1 MFLYHLVDKFLM
13 RDLSDELI
21 NKLNSKK
28 PIIFDVGC
36 FIGNFSRNLKKKLD
50 LKNKNF
56 YLFDANP
63 NLKIKDFKYN
73 NLVFSD
79 KIQERNFYLNEFFPS
94 SGSSLKVDTK
104 NDVKWNCSRKLIT
117 SFLNARSGW
126 VGGGFKTLKVK
137 TDTIDN
143 FCKNNKV
150 KKIDILKIDVEG
162 SEFEVLKGSKKIL
175 NKTHLIQLEIYQ
187 NRKNFTKIEKK
198 ITTFLKKY
206 NFKKVKEKKIWS
218 VSLFS
223 NLIGKDVL
231 FVKS

>member
-1 MFLYHLVDKFLM
+1 MLLYNLVDKFLM
-13 RDLSDELI
+13 RDFSDELI

-36 FIGNFSRNLKKKLD
+36 FIGNFSRNLKKKLN

-79 KIQERNFYLNEFFPS
+79 KIQIRNFYLNEFFPS
-94 SGSSLKVDTK
+94 SGSSLKEDTK
-104 NDVKWNCSRKLIT
+104 NDLKWNYTRKLIT
-117 SFLNARSGW
+117 LSPNK
-126 VGGGFKTLKVK
+126 GFKILKVK
-137 TDTIDN
+137 TNTIDN
-143 FCKNNKV
+143 FCKNNKII
-150 KKIDILKIDVEG
+150 KIDILKIDVEG
-162 SEFEVLKGSKKIL
+162 SELEVLKGSKKIL

-187 NRKNFTKIEKK
+187 NKKNFIKIEKK
-198 ITTFLKKY
+198 ITTLLKKY
-206 NFKKVKEKKIWS
+206 NFYKMREKKIWS

-223 NLIGKDVL
+223 NIIGKDVL
-231 FVKS
+231 FIKS

>member
-1 MFLYHLVDKFLM
+1 MILYNLVDKFLM
-13 RDLSDELI
+13 RDFSDELV
-21 NKLNSKK
+21 NLLNSKK

-36 FIGNFSRNLKKKLD
+36 FVGNFSRNLKKKLN

-79 KIQERNFYLNEFFPS
+79 KIQKRNFYLNEFFPS
-94 SGSSLKVDTK
+94 SGSSLKKDTK
-104 NDVKWNCSRKLIT
+104 NDLKWNYTRKLIT
-117 SFLNARSGW
+117 LSPNK
-126 VGGGFKTLKVK
+126 GFKLLKVK
-137 TDTIDN
+137 TNTIDN
-143 FCKNNKV
+143 FCKNNKIT
-150 KKIDILKIDVEG
+150 KIDILKIDVEG

-175 NKTHLIQLEIYQ
+175 NQTHLIQLEIYQ
-187 NRKNFTKIEKK
+187 NKKNFSKIEKK
-198 ITTFLKKY
+198 ITTLLKEY
-206 NFKKVKEKKIWS
+206 NFKKIKEKKIWS

>member
-1 MFLYHLVDKFLM
+1 MILYNLVDKFLM
-13 RDLSDELI
+13 RDFSDELV
-21 NKLNSKK
+21 NLLNSKK

-36 FIGNFSRNLKKKLD
+36 FVGNFSRNLKKKLN

-79 KIQERNFYLNEFFPS
+79 KIQIRNFYLNEFFPS
-94 SGSSLKVDTK
+94 SGSSLKEDTK
-104 NDVKWNCSRKLIT
+104 NDLKWNYTRKLIT
-117 SFLNARSGW
+117 LSPNK
-126 VGGGFKTLKVK
+126 GFKILKVK
-137 TDTIDN
+137 TNTIDN
-143 FCKNNKV
+143 FCKKNKII
-150 KKIDILKIDVEG
+150 KIDILKIDVEG
-162 SEFEVLKGSKKIL
+162 SELEVLKGSKKIL

-187 NRKNFTKIEKK
+187 NKKNFIKIEKK
-198 ITTFLKKY
+198 ITKFLKRY
-206 NFKKVKEKKIWS
+206 NFYKIREKKIWS

-231 FVKS
+231 FIKS

>member
-1 MFLYHLVDKFLM
+1 MLLYNLVDKFLM
-13 RDLSDELI
+13 RDFSDELI

-36 FIGNFSRNLKKKLD
+36 FIGNFSRNLKKKLN

-79 KIQERNFYLNEFFPS
+79 KIQIRNFYLNEFFPS
-94 SGSSLKVDTK
+94 SGSSLKEDTK
-104 NDVKWNCSRKLIT
+104 NDLKWNYTRKLIT
-117 SFLNARSGW
+117 LSTNK
-126 VGGGFKTLKVK
+126 GFKILKVK
-137 TDTIDN
+137 TNTIDN
-143 FCKNNKV
+143 FCKNNKII
-150 KKIDILKIDVEG
+150 KIDILKIDVEG
-162 SEFEVLKGSKKIL
+162 SELEVLKGSKKIL

-187 NRKNFTKIEKK
+187 NKKNFIKIEKK
-198 ITTFLKKY
+198 ITTLLKKY
-206 NFKKVKEKKIWS
+206 NFYKIREKKIWS

>member
-1 MFLYHLVDKFLM
+1 MLLYNLVDKFLM
-13 RDLSDELI
+13 RDFSDELI

-36 FIGNFSRNLKKKLD
+36 FIGNFSRNLKKKLN

-79 KIQERNFYLNEFFPS
+79 KIQIRNFYLNEFLPS
-94 SGSSLKVDTK
+94 SGSSLKEDTK
-104 NDVKWNCSRKLIT
+104 NDLKWNYTRKLIT
-117 SFLNARSGW
+117 LSPNK
-126 VGGGFKTLKVK
+126 GFKILKVK
-137 TDTIDN
+137 TNTIDN
-143 FCKNNKV
+143 FCKNK
-150 KKIDILKIDVEG
+150 KIAKIDILKIDVEG
-162 SEFEVLKGSKKIL
+162 SELEVLKGSKKIL

-187 NRKNFTKIEKK
+187 NKKNFTKIEKK
-198 ITTFLKKY
+198 ITTLLKKY
-206 NFKKVKEKKIWS
+206 NFIKIKEKKIWS

>member
-1 MFLYHLVDKFLM
+1 M
-13 RDLSDELI
+13 RDFSDELV
-21 NKLNSKK
+21 NLLNSKK

-36 FIGNFSRNLKKKLD
+36 FVGNFSRNLKKKLN

-79 KIQERNFYLNEFFPS
+79 KISNKNFYLNEFFPS
-94 SGSSLKVDTK
+94 SGSSLKEDTK
-104 NDVKWNCSRKLIT
+104 NDLKWNYTRKLIT
-117 SFLNARSGW
+117 LSPNK
-126 VGGGFKTLKVK
+126 GFKILKVK
-137 TDTIDN
+137 TNTIDN
-143 FCKNNKV
+143 FCKKNKII
-150 KKIDILKIDVEG
+150 KIDILKIDVEG
-162 SEFEVLKGSKKIL
+162 SELEVLKGSKKIL

-187 NRKNFTKIEKK
+187 NKKNFIKIEKK
-198 ITTFLKKY
+198 ITKLLKKY
-206 NFKKVKEKKIWS
+206 NFYKIREKKIWS

-231 FVKS
+231 FIKS

>member
-1 MFLYHLVDKFLM
+1 MILYNLVDKFLM
-13 RDLSDELI
+13 RDFSDELV
-21 NKLNSKK
+21 NLLNSKK

-36 FIGNFSRNLKKKLD
+36 FVGNFSRNLKKKLN

-79 KIQERNFYLNEFFPS
+79 KIQKRNFYLNEFFPS
-94 SGSSLKVDTK
+94 SGSSLKKDTK
-104 NDVKWNCSRKLIT
+104 NDLKWNYTRKLIT
-117 SFLNARSGW
+117 LSPNK
-126 VGGGFKTLKVK
+126 GFKILKVK
-137 TDTIDN
+137 TNTIDN
-143 FCKNNKV
+143 FCKKNKII
-150 KKIDILKIDVEG
+150 KIDILKIDVEG
-162 SEFEVLKGSKKIL
+162 SELEVLKGSKKIL

-187 NRKNFTKIEKK
+187 NKKNFIKIEKK
-198 ITTFLKKY
+198 ITKLLKKY
-206 NFKKVKEKKIWS
+206 NFYKIREKKIWS

-231 FVKS
+231 FIKS

>member
-1 MFLYHLVDKFLM
+1 MLLYNLVDKFLM
-13 RDLSDELI
+13 RDFSDELI

-36 FIGNFSRNLKKKLD
+36 FIGNFSRNLKKKLN

-79 KIQERNFYLNEFFPS
+79 KIQIRNFYLNEFFPS
-94 SGSSLKVDTK
+94 SGSSLKEDTK
-104 NDVKWNCSRKLIT
+104 NDLKWNYTRKLIT
-117 SFLNARSGW
+117 LSPNK
-126 VGGGFKTLKVK
+126 GFKILKVK
-137 TDTIDN
+137 TNTIDN
-143 FCKNNKV
+143 FCKNNKIT
-150 KKIDILKIDVEG
+150 KIDILKIDVEG

-175 NKTHLIQLEIYQ
+175 NQTHLIQLEIYQ
-187 NRKNFTKIEKK
+187 NKKNFIKVEKK
-198 ITTFLKKY
+198 ITTLLKEY
-206 NFKKVKEKKIWS
+206 NFKKIKEKKIWS

-231 FVKS
+231 FIKS

>member
-1 MFLYHLVDKFLM
+1 MLLYNLVDKFLM
-13 RDLSDELI
+13 RDFSDELI

-36 FIGNFSRNLKKKLD
+36 FIGNFSRNLKKKLN

-79 KIQERNFYLNEFFPS
+79 KIQIRNFYLNEFFPS
-94 SGSSLKVDTK
+94 SGSSLKEDTK
-104 NDVKWNCSRKLIT
+104 NDLKWNYTRKLIT
-117 SFLNARSGW
+117 LSSNK
-126 VGGGFKTLKVK
+126 GFKILKVK
-137 TDTIDN
+137 TNTIDN
-143 FCKNNKV
+143 FCKKNKII
-150 KKIDILKIDVEG
+150 KIDILKIDVEG
-162 SEFEVLKGSKKIL
+162 SELEVLKGSKKIL

-187 NRKNFTKIEKK
+187 NKKNFIKIEKK
-198 ITTFLKKY
+198 ITKLLKKY
-206 NFKKVKEKKIWS
+206 NFYKIREKKIWS

-231 FVKS
+231 FIKS

>member
-1 MFLYHLVDKFLM
+1 MILYNLVDKFLM
-13 RDLSDELI
+13 RDFSDELV
-21 NKLNSKK
+21 NLLNSKK

-36 FIGNFSRNLKKKLD
+36 FVGNFSRNLKKKLN

-79 KIQERNFYLNEFFPS
+79 KISNKNFYLNEFFPS
-94 SGSSLKVDTK
+94 SGSSLKEDTK
-104 NDVKWNCSRKLIT
+104 NDLKWNYTRKLIT
-117 SFLNARSGW
+117 LSQNK
-126 VGGGFKTLKVK
+126 GFKILKVK
-137 TDTIDN
+137 TNTIDN
-143 FCKNNKV
+143 FCKKNKII
-150 KKIDILKIDVEG
+150 KIDILKIDVEG
-162 SEFEVLKGSKKIL
+162 SELEVLKGSKKIL

-187 NRKNFTKIEKK
+187 NKKNFIKIEKK
-198 ITTFLKKY
+198 ITKLLKKY
-206 NFKKVKEKKIWS
+206 NFYKIREKKIWS

-231 FVKS
+231 FIKS

>member
-1 MFLYHLVDKFLM
+1 MLLYNLVDKFLM
-13 RDLSDELI
+13 RDFSDELI

-36 FIGNFSRNLKKKLD
+36 FIGNFSRNLKKKLN

-79 KIQERNFYLNEFFPS
+79 KIQIRNFYLNEFFPS
-94 SGSSLKVDTK
+94 SGSSLKEDTK
-104 NDVKWNCSRKLIT
+104 NDLKWNYTRKLIT
-117 SFLNARSGW
+117 LSPNK
-126 VGGGFKTLKVK
+126 GFKILKVK
-137 TDTIDN
+137 TNTIDN
-143 FCKNNKV
+143 FCKNNKII
-150 KKIDILKIDVEG
+150 KIDILKIDVEG
-162 SEFEVLKGSKKIL
+162 SELEVLKGSKKIL

-187 NRKNFTKIEKK
+187 NKKNFIKIEKK
-198 ITTFLKKY
+198 ITTLLKKY
-206 NFKKVKEKKIWS
+206 NFYKIREKKIWS

>member
-1 MFLYHLVDKFLM
+1 MILYNLVDKFLM
-13 RDLSDELI
+13 RDFSDELI
-21 NKLNSKK
+21 NNLNLKK

-36 FIGNFSRNLKKKLD
+36 FIGNFSRNLKKKLN

-79 KIQERNFYLNEFFPS
+79 KISNKNFYLNEFFPS
-94 SGSSLKVDTK
+94 SGSSLKEDTK
-104 NDVKWNCSRKLIT
+104 NDLKWNYTRKLIT
-117 SFLNARSGW
+117 LSPNK
-126 VGGGFKTLKVK
+126 GFKLLKVK
-137 TDTIDN
+137 TNTIDN
-143 FCKNNKV
+143 FCKNNKIT
-150 KKIDILKIDVEG
+150 KIDILKIDVEG

-175 NKTHLIQLEIYQ
+175 NQTHLIQLEIYQ
-187 NRKNFTKIEKK
+187 NKKNFSKIEKK
-198 ITTFLKKY
+198 ITTLLKEY
-206 NFKKVKEKKIWS
+206 NFKKIKEKKIWS

>member
-1 MFLYHLVDKFLM
+1 MILYNLVDKFLM
-13 RDLSDELI
+13 RDFSDELV
-21 NKLNSKK
+21 NLLNSKK

-36 FIGNFSRNLKKKLD
+36 FVGNFSRNLKKKLN

-79 KIQERNFYLNEFFPS
+79 KISNKNFYLNEFFPS
-94 SGSSLKVDTK
+94 SGSSLKEDTK
-104 NDVKWNCSRKLIT
+104 NDLKWNYTRKLIT
-117 SFLNARSGW
+117 LSPNK
-126 VGGGFKTLKVK
+126 GFKILKVK
-137 TDTIDN
+137 TNTIDN
-143 FCKNNKV
+143 FCKKNKII
-150 KKIDILKIDVEG
+150 KIDILKIDVEG
-162 SEFEVLKGSKKIL
+162 SELEVLKGSKKIL

-187 NRKNFTKIEKK
+187 NKKNFIKIEKK
-198 ITTFLKKY
+198 ITKFLKKY
-206 NFKKVKEKKIWS
+206 NFYKIREKKIWS

-231 FVKS
+231 FIKS

>member
-1 MFLYHLVDKFLM
+1 MLLYNLVDKFLM
-13 RDLSDELI
+13 RDFSDELI

-36 FIGNFSRNLKKKLD
+36 FIGNFSRNLKKRLN

-79 KIQERNFYLNEFFPS
+79 KIQIRNFYLNEFFPS

-104 NDVKWNCSRKLIT
+104 NDIKWNYTRKLIT
-117 SFLNARSGW
+117 LSPNK
-126 VGGGFKTLKVK
+126 GFKIFKVK
-137 TDTIDN
+137 TNTIDN
-143 FCKNNKV
+143 FCKNK
-150 KKIDILKIDVEG
+150 KIAKIDILKIDVEG
-162 SEFEVLKGSKKIL
+162 SELEVLKGSKKIL

-187 NRKNFTKIEKK
+187 NKKNFTKIEKK
-198 ITTFLKKY
+198 ITTLLKKY
-206 NFKKVKEKKIWS
+206 NFKKIKEKQIWS

-223 NLIGKDVL
+223 NLIGKEVL

>member
-1 MFLYHLVDKFLM
+1 MLLYNLVDKFLM
-13 RDLSDELI
+13 RDFSDELI

-36 FIGNFSRNLKKKLD
+36 FMGNFSRNLKKKLN

-73 NLVFSD
+73 NFVFSD
-79 KIQERNFYLNEFFPS
+79 KIQIRNFYLNEFFPS
-94 SGSSLKVDTK
+94 SGSSLKEYTK
-104 NDVKWNCSRKLIT
+104 NDIKWNYTRKLIT
-117 SFLNARSGW
+117 LSPNKD
-126 VGGGFKTLKVK
+126 FKILKVK
-137 TDTIDN
+137 TNTIDN
-143 FCKNNKV
+143 FCKNK
-150 KKIDILKIDVEG
+150 KIAKIDILKIDVEG
-162 SEFEVLKGSKKIL
+162 SELEVLKGSKKIL
-175 NKTHLIQLEIYQ
+175 NKTNLIQLEIYQ
-187 NRKNFTKIEKK
+187 NKKNFTKIEKK
-198 ITTFLKKY
+198 ITTLLKKY
-206 NFKKVKEKKIWS
+206 NFIKIKEKKIWS

>member
-1 MFLYHLVDKFLM
+1 MLLYNLVYKFLM
-13 RDLSDELI
+13 RDFSDELI

-36 FIGNFSRNLKKKLD
+36 FIGNFSRNLKKKLN

-79 KIQERNFYLNEFFPS
+79 KIQIRNFYLNEFFPS
-94 SGSSLKVDTK
+94 SGSSLKEDTK
-104 NDVKWNCSRKLIT
+104 NDLKWNYTRKLIT
-117 SFLNARSGW
+117 LSPNK
-126 VGGGFKTLKVK
+126 GFKILKVK
-137 TDTIDN
+137 TNTIDN
-143 FCKNNKV
+143 FCKNNKII
-150 KKIDILKIDVEG
+150 KIDILKIDVEG
-162 SEFEVLKGSKKIL
+162 SELEVLKGSKKIL

-187 NRKNFTKIEKK
+187 NKKNFIKIEKK
-198 ITTFLKKY
+198 ITTLLKKY
-206 NFKKVKEKKIWS
+206 NFYKIGEKKIWS

>member
-1 MFLYHLVDKFLM
+1 MLLYNLVDKFLM
-13 RDLSDELI
+13 RDFSDELI

-36 FIGNFSRNLKKKLD
+36 FMGNFSRNLKKKLN

-73 NLVFSD
+73 NFVFSD
-79 KIQERNFYLNEFFPS
+79 KIQIRNFYLNEFFPS
-94 SGSSLKVDTK
+94 SGSSLKEDTK
-104 NDVKWNCSRKLIT
+104 NDIKWNYTRKLIT
-117 SFLNARSGW
+117 LSPNKD
-126 VGGGFKTLKVK
+126 FKILKVK
-137 TDTIDN
+137 TNTIDN
-143 FCKNNKV
+143 FCKNK
-150 KKIDILKIDVEG
+150 KIAKIDILKIDVEG
-162 SEFEVLKGSKKIL
+162 SELEVLKGSKKIL
-175 NKTHLIQLEIYQ
+175 NKTNLIQLEIYQ
-187 NRKNFTKIEKK
+187 NKKNFTKIEKK
-198 ITTFLKKY
+198 ITTLLKKY
-206 NFKKVKEKKIWS
+206 NFIKIKEKKIWS

>member
-1 MFLYHLVDKFLM
+1 MILYNLVDKFLM
-13 RDLSDELI
+13 RDFSDELV
-21 NKLNSKK
+21 NLLNSKK

-36 FIGNFSRNLKKKLD
+36 FVGNFSRNLKKKLN

-79 KIQERNFYLNEFFPS
+79 KISNKNFYLNEFFPS
-94 SGSSLKVDTK
+94 SGSSLKEDTK
-104 NDVKWNCSRKLIT
+104 NDLKWNYTRKLIT
-117 SFLNARSGW
+117 LSPNK
-126 VGGGFKTLKVK
+126 GFKILKVK
-137 TDTIDN
+137 TNTIDN
-143 FCKNNKV
+143 FCKKNKII
-150 KKIDILKIDVEG
+150 KIDILKIDVEG
-162 SEFEVLKGSKKIL
+162 SELEVLKGSKKIL

-187 NRKNFTKIEKK
+187 NKKNFIKIEKK
-198 ITTFLKKY
+198 ITKLLKKY
-206 NFKKVKEKKIWS
+206 NFYKIREKKIWS

-231 FVKS
+231 FIKS

>member
-1 MFLYHLVDKFLM
+1 MLLYNLVDKFLM
-13 RDLSDELI
+13 RDFSDELI

-36 FIGNFSRNLKKKLD
+36 FIGNFSRNLKKKLN

-73 NLVFSD
+73 NFVFSD
-79 KIQERNFYLNEFFPS
+79 KIQIRNFYLNEFFPS
-94 SGSSLKVDTK
+94 SGSSLKEDTK
-104 NDVKWNCSRKLIT
+104 NDLKWNYTRKLIT
-117 SFLNARSGW
+117 LSSNK
-126 VGGGFKTLKVK
+126 GFKILKVK
-137 TDTIDN
+137 TNTIDN
-143 FCKNNKV
+143 FCKNNKIV
-150 KKIDILKIDVEG
+150 KIDILKIDVEG
-162 SEFEVLKGSKKIL
+162 SELEVLKGSKKIL

-187 NRKNFTKIEKK
+187 NKKNFIKIEKK
-198 ITTFLKKY
+198 ITKLLKKY
-206 NFKKVKEKKIWS
+206 NFYKIREKKIWS

-231 FVKS
+231 FIKS

>member
-1 MFLYHLVDKFLM
+1 MLLYNLVDKFLM
-13 RDLSDELI
+13 RDFSDELI

-36 FIGNFSRNLKKKLD
+36 FVGNFSRNLKKKLN

-79 KIQERNFYLNEFFPS
+79 KIQIRNFYLNEFFPS
-94 SGSSLKVDTK
+94 SGSSLKEDTK
-104 NDVKWNCSRKLIT
+104 NDLKWNITRKLIT
-117 SFLNARSGW
+117 LSPNK
-126 VGGGFKTLKVK
+126 GFKILKVK
-137 TDTIDN
+137 TNTIDN
-143 FCKNNKV
+143 FCKNNKII
-150 KKIDILKIDVEG
+150 KIDILKIDVEG
-162 SEFEVLKGSKKIL
+162 SELEVLKGSKKIL

-187 NRKNFTKIEKK
+187 NKKNFIKIEKK
-198 ITTFLKKY
+198 ITRLLKKY
-206 NFKKVKEKKIWS
+206 NFYKIREKKIWS

>member
-1 MFLYHLVDKFLM
+1 MILYNLVDKFLM
-13 RDLSDELI
+13 RDFSDELV
-21 NKLNSKK
+21 NLLNSKK

-36 FIGNFSRNLKKKLD
+36 FVGNFSRNLKKKLN

-79 KIQERNFYLNEFFPS
+79 KIQIRNFYLNEFFPS
-94 SGSSLKVDTK
+94 SGSSLKEDTK
-104 NDVKWNCSRKLIT
+104 NDLKWNYTRKLIT
-117 SFLNARSGW
+117 LSPNK
-126 VGGGFKTLKVK
+126 GFKILKVK
-137 TDTIDN
+137 TNTIDN
-143 FCKNNKV
+143 FCKKNKII
-150 KKIDILKIDVEG
+150 KIDILKIDVEG
-162 SEFEVLKGSKKIL
+162 SELEVLKGSKKIL

-187 NRKNFTKIEKK
+187 NKKNFIKIEKK
-198 ITTFLKKY
+198 ITKLLKKY
-206 NFKKVKEKKIWS
+206 NFYKIREKKIWS

-231 FVKS
+231 FIKS

>member
-1 MFLYHLVDKFLM
+1 MLLYNLVDKFLM
-13 RDLSDELI
+13 RDFSDELI
-21 NKLNSKK
+21 NNLNSKK

-36 FIGNFSRNLKKKLD
+36 FIGNFSRNLKKKLN

-63 NLKIKDFKYN
+63 YLQIKDFKYN

-79 KIQERNFYLNEFFPS
+79 KIQIRNFYLNEFLPS
-94 SGSSLKVDTK
+94 SGSSLKEDTK
-104 NDVKWNCSRKLIT
+104 NDLKWNYTRKLIT
-117 SFLNARSGW
+117 LSPNK
-126 VGGGFKTLKVK
+126 GFKILKVK
-137 TDTIDN
+137 TNTIDN
-143 FCKNNKV
+143 FCKNNKII
-150 KKIDILKIDVEG
+150 KIDILKIDVEG
-162 SEFEVLKGSKKIL
+162 SELEVLKGCKKIL

-187 NRKNFTKIEKK
+187 NKKNFTKIEKK
-198 ITTFLKKY
+198 ITTLLKKY
-206 NFKKVKEKKIWS
+206 NFYKITEKKIWS

>member
-1 MFLYHLVDKFLM
+1 MILYNLVDKFLM
-13 RDLSDELI
+13 RDFSDELV
-21 NKLNSKK
+21 NLLNSKK

-36 FIGNFSRNLKKKLD
+36 FVGNFSRKKLN

-79 KIQERNFYLNEFFPS
+79 KIQIRNFYLNEFFPS
-94 SGSSLKVDTK
+94 SGSSLKEDTK
-104 NDVKWNCSRKLIT
+104 NDLKWNYTRKLIT
-117 SFLNARSGW
+117 LSPNK
-126 VGGGFKTLKVK
+126 GFKILKVK
-137 TDTIDN
+137 TNTIDN
-143 FCKNNKV
+143 FCKKNKII
-150 KKIDILKIDVEG
+150 KIDILKIDVEG
-162 SEFEVLKGSKKIL
+162 SELEVLKGSKKIL

-187 NRKNFTKIEKK
+187 NKKNFIKIEKK
-198 ITTFLKKY
+198 ITKFLKRY
-206 NFKKVKEKKIWS
+206 NFYKIREKKIWS

-231 FVKS
+231 FIKS